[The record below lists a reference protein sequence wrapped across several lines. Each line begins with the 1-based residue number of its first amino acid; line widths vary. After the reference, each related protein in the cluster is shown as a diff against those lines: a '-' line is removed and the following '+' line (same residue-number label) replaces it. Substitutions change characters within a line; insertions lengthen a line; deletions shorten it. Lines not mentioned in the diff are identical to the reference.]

1 MNKTQRFL
9 FASLLAG
16 VLCCPRGWAASAS
29 VSPASPNAGAV
40 STNGSA
46 ASPNASAAST
56 NASAASQNAKASS
69 ANGGAVSPTKAASA
83 SAKAAP
89 AAGQFDQLV
98 DDFVLG
104 TLALSPT
111 TATSFGYHV
120 HHGAALDDMLDDF
133 SPAGITASR
142 SLLADIEAR
151 IARLDTA
158 ALDSEQRA
166 DIEIMQDALG
176 ASRLELDDIQSYR
189 HKPTTYVELVGNGL
203 YAPYVLQYA
212 PAPERYRHII
222 NRLNKVPELIRQA
235 ETNLQDSPEVW
246 NRVAREENAGNV
258 GLIDITLR
266 ADCPPEERMR
276 YDQAAV
282 RAIAAL
288 NGFSHWL
295 ENNLADKTS
304 DWRLGKELYAKKFR
318 LVLETGK
325 TPEAL
330 LAEAEADL
338 SKARAEIARLAAP
351 KTVEQALADVARE
364 HATAATFIPSAKQA
378 LIAATAFV
386 KSKDLVTLPPNAN
399 LEVIETPVFMRGLY
413 GVGGFNP
420 APALEPKLGAFF
432 WVTPIP
438 SEWPQSRIDS
448 KLREYNDSGMQH
460 LTVHEA
466 MPGHYVQGEY
476 ANEIQPRSRRLLRN
490 IFGNGPY
497 VEGWAVYSQQLM
509 AEQGYLGDTPG
520 YRLTLQKQLLRVLAN
535 TILDVRLQ
543 TMGMT
548 DQEAL
553 DLMTKNTYQEM
564 EEATAKLQRAKL
576 SSCQL
581 PTYYA
586 GYKGW
591 LAVRE
596 HYQAKHGAG
605 SSLKEFHESALRQG
619 AVPLPVL
626 DRLLQ

>member
-1 MNKTQRFL
+1 MNKIQRL
-9 FASLLAG
+9 GLPCLLTFALGCSS
-16 VLCCPRGWAASAS
+16 VWAAST
-29 VSPASPNAGAV
+29 
-40 STNGSA
+40 STKT
-46 ASPNASAAST
+46 ASAD
-56 NASAASQNAKASS
+56 
-69 ANGGAVSPTKAASA
+69 
-83 SAKAAP
+83 
-89 AAGQFDQLV
+89 GQFDQLV

-120 HHGAALDDMLDDF
+120 HHGTSLDDMLDDF
-133 SPAGITASR
+133 SPAGIAASR
-142 SLLADIEAR
+142 TLLNDIEAR

-158 ALDSEQRA
+158 SLDAEQRA
-166 DIEIMQDALG
+166 DIDIMRNAIG
-176 ASRLELDDIQSYR
+176 ASRLDIDEIQSYR
-189 HKPTTYVELVGNGL
+189 HNPTTYVELLGNGL
-203 YAPYVLQYA
+203 YTPYVLQYA
-212 PAPERYRHII
+212 PALERYRHII
-222 NRLNKVPELIRQA
+222 NRMNKVPELIRQA
-235 ETNLQDSPEVW
+235 EANLQDSPEVW
-246 NRVAREENAGNV
+246 NRVARDENAGTV
-258 GLIDITLR
+258 GLIDTTLR
-266 ADCPPEERMR
+266 ADCPPDLRMR
-276 YDQAAV
+276 FDQAA
-282 RAIAAL
+282 ATATAAL
-288 NGFSHWL
+288 NGFNHWL
-295 ENNLADKTS
+295 EDHLAEKVS

-318 LVLETGK
+318 LVLATGK

-338 SKARAEIARLAAP
+338 IKARAEIARLSAP
-351 KTVEQALADVARE
+351 KTVEQALADVARQ
-364 HATAATFIPSAKQA
+364 HAMASTFIPSAKQA
-378 LIAATAFV
+378 LVTATAFV
-386 KSKDLVTLPPNAN
+386 KAKDLLTLPPNAN
-399 LEVIETPVFMRGLY
+399 LEVIETPVFMRGIY

-438 SEWPQSRIDS
+438 STWPQAQIDS
-448 KLREYNDSGMQH
+448 KLREYNDSGVQH

-476 ANEIQPRSRRLLRN
+476 ANEVKPRSRSLLRN
-490 IFGNGPY
+490 IYGNGPY

-548 DQEAL
+548 DSQAL
-553 DLMTKNTYQEM
+553 DLMTKSTYQEP
-564 EEATAKLQRAKL
+564 EEANAKLQRAKL

-591 LAVRE
+591 LDVRE
-596 HYQAKHGAG
+596 HYKSKQGAAFN
-605 SSLKEFHESALRQG
+605 LKQFHESALREG

-626 DRLLQ
+626 DGLLH